1 MLHQINEL
9 VDFPYFRGIKN
20 KYCHENGRNAVPH
33 IKVEKRFKIAQLIEK
48 AKSRYKIEAK
58 NIELKHRHGYE
69 TANSA
74 GLFGM
79 QMMQGTISYSQ

>member
-1 MLHQINEL
+1 MSRQRAQCGALHKDQEAFQKSDEL
-9 VDFPYFRGIKN
+9 K
-20 KYCHENGRNAVPH
+20 
-33 IKVEKRFKIAQLIEK
+33 EK

-58 NIELKHRHGYE
+58 KSELKHKHGYE

-79 QMMQGTISYSQ
+79 QMMQGAMTIFAVI